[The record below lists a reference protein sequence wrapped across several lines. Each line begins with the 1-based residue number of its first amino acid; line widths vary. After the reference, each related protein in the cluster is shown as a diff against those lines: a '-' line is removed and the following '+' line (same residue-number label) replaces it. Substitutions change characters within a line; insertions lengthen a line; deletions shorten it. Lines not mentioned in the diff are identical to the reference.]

1 LKKQKLIKKTQTL
14 KLNNTLN
21 IFNKNINNNSKIVP
35 FNTVIN
41 SVGENKY
48 FPAVSKE
55 WTNSVYYYNN
65 NNIKNL
71 PAYDINI
78 NKLILAYFN
87 MYFKYDFIKKRK
99 RVMSYRS
106 RRLSLK
112 KIHISKSEIKHT
124 NNKAILTIYTFNKEK
139 LSLVKK
145 VKKLRIKFFKKILFL
160 FYLNLSKF
168 QNKSMIGYNLSNKIL
183 KLFLRQ
189 ELELIRSYK
198 LRLSL
203 NNSKFQDQLLLK
215 LGNVLKKIY
224 NKNVEFNIIN
234 LKSMVFNSDL
244 FTKILG
250 LRIKNRKA
258 NLLRMMYYLLN
269 KVSLPTVNTVKE
281 RSRVIK
287 SVNNNL
293 PENKYKTGNL
303 NIILNNS
310 NLDKL
315 LQNMYPSVHYNNER
329 NLYENN
335 NEIVTNIFE
344 NIKYKNMAGMRLEIK
359 GRLSKRYRADR
370 ALFKLKWKGGLK
382 NIDSSF
388 KGLSTVNYRGF
399 KNTNVQYSM
408 FVTKRRI
415 GAYAVKGWISG
426 K

>member
-1 LKKQKLIKKTQTL
+1 LKKQKLINKTQV
-14 KLNNTLN
+14 NTN
-21 IFNKNINNNSKIVP
+21 IFNKNINNDYKIVP

-48 FPAVSKE
+48 FPSISKE

-71 PAYDINI
+71 PVYDINI

-99 RVMSYRS
+99 RIMSYRS
-106 RRLSLK
+106 RHLSLN
-112 KIHISKSEIKHT
+112 KIHISKSEVKHT
-124 NNKAILTIYTFNKEK
+124 NNKAILTIYTFNKER
-139 LSLVKK
+139 LSLLNK

-160 FYLNLSKF
+160 LYLNLSKF
-168 QNKSMIGYNLSNKIL
+168 QNKSENKIQNLSTKIL
-183 KLFLRQ
+183 KLFLRR
-189 ELELIRSYK
+189 ELKLIRSYK

-203 NNSKFQDQLLLK
+203 NNYKFKDKFLLK
-215 LGNVLKKIY
+215 LSTILKKIY

-234 LKSMVFNSDL
+234 LKSVVFNSDL
-244 FTKILG
+244 FTKVLG
-250 LRIKNRKA
+250 LRIKDRNSK
-258 NLLRMMYYLLN
+258 LLRMMYYLLN
-269 KVSLPTVNTVKE
+269 KVSLPKVNMIKE
-281 RSRVIK
+281 RSRIIK
-287 SVNNNL
+287 SVDNNL
-293 PENKYKTGNL
+293 LENKYKTGNL

-315 LQNMYPSVHYNNER
+315 LQDTYPSVNYDYTTNS
-329 NLYENN
+329 YENN
-335 NEIVTNIFE
+335 NEIVNNIFE
-344 NIKYKNMAGMRLEIK
+344 NIKYKNMGGMRLEMK

-370 ALFKLKWKGGLK
+370 AVFKLKWKGGLK

-399 KNTNVQYSM
+399 RNTNVQYSM